1 MKLPI
6 LNELKKHPKGLFVL
20 FFLEVWE
27 RFSYYGMRAILVLF
41 LVSNKNEANPG
52 MGWDQNNALELYG
65 WYTALVYIA
74 CIPGGFISD
83 KFLGKKKSLMVGGW
97 LLCFGHLSLALQSNF
112 FFFLG
117 LVLIILGVG
126 LLKPNISSL
135 VGHLYSKKNDLRE
148 QGFTI
153 FYIGINIGA
162 FLSSII
168 VGFIGE
174 YYGWHYGF
182 SIAGLG
188 MVIGQIVFLN
198 GSKHI
203 IDYSEIRDERVTT
216 KFQGAFK
223 MTKIESDRLK
233 VLIISFL
240 IIIIFWA
247 SFEQAGGLMNLYA
260 FEKTD
265 RTISFLNN
273 WIFPASWF
281 QSVNP
286 LMIIIFG
293 LPISSFWL
301 KLKKQGYE
309 TSSIFKMIIG
319 LAIMGTGFIFMY
331 FASNES
337 SQYGKSAM
345 YWIFLAYFFHTI
357 GELCAS
363 PVILSFITKLAP
375 LKYVSSIMGIYFA
388 SIGIGNKFAGMIGQS
403 SQEYGESEIF
413 FMIFAFCLMISLLL
427 MFFIKTLNRLSHNA
441 DT

>member
-1 MKLPI
+1 MKFPI
-6 LNELKKHPKGLFVL
+6 LDQFKQHPKGLFVL

-41 LVSNKNEANPG
+41 LVSNKNETNPG
-52 MGWDQNNALELYG
+52 MGWNQNNALELYG

-74 CIPGGFISD
+74 CVPGGFISD
-83 KFLGKKKSLMVGGW
+83 KYLGKKKSVTIGGW
-97 LLCFGHLSLALQSNF
+97 LLCLGHLSLALQGNF

-117 LVLIILGVG
+117 LLLIILGVG

-135 VGHLYSKKNDLRE
+135 VGHLYSKKNELRE

-174 YYGWHYGF
+174 RYGWHYGF

-188 MVIGQIVFLN
+188 MVIGQLVFLK
-198 GSKHI
+198 GSKNI
-203 IDYSEIRDERVTT
+203 LDFSESYAKPDYMIKSSNNITR
-216 KFQGAFK
+216 
-223 MTKIESDRLK
+223 IEYDRIK

-265 RTISFLNN
+265 RTINFLND
-273 WIFPASWF
+273 WVFPASWF

-286 LMIIIFG
+286 LLIIIFG
-293 LPISSFWL
+293 IPISSFWL
-301 KLKKQGYE
+301 MLKKKGHAS
-309 TSSIFKMIIG
+309 SSILKMILG

-337 SQYGKSAM
+337 AQYGKSAM

-403 SQEYGESEIF
+403 SQKYGESETF
-413 FMIFAFCLMISLLL
+413 LMIFIFCLVISLILIL
-427 MFFIKTLNRLSHNA
+427 FIKRLNYLTHNA
-441 DT
+441 DI